1 MTIFNL
7 CFSTGTFPEVL
18 KIAKVLPVYKQK
30 GSVTESNNYRPISL
44 LSNMDKVLE
53 KLIYKRTYCFLS
65 RFKILYTNQFGFRRN
80 HSTFHTL
87 ASMCQKITDALDK
100 GEHVCGVFVDLQK
113 AFDTVDHE
121 ILLAKLQH
129 YGIRDKAFSL
139 FKSYLSDR
147 RQFVTISGRNSAEA
161 IIRHGVPQGSVLGP
175 LLFLIYIND
184 LNHAICHSAVH
195 HFADD
200 TNLLCVSSTL
210 ESLVKM
216 LNLDLKFLWH
226 WLNANKISL
235 NASKTEYLLFRHP
248 NRKYDQL
255 VKLKIGGKRIF
266 ESKTIKYLGVH
277 MDSDLKWKTQV
288 NNVAVKLKKANGV
301 LGKLR
306 HYMPLKIR
314 MLVYHALFSSHLT
327 YCSQVWGQHV
337 ENVSLAEMDR
347 IRRLQNIALRLVT
360 FSHYRAH
367 ASQLY
372 SFVNVL
378 KFCDVIDRQ
387 NVLFLHDI
395 YNSILPPAVIE
406 TFNVDFLHAYNTR
419 ANTYGLINS
428 ELKNTTTY
436 GTGSLKHQSI
446 LSWNKCQKL
455 KPESKFYDLSRSELE
470 KLLTTTLTSV
480 Y

>member
-30 GSVTESNNYRPISL
+30 GSVIESNNYRPISL

-235 NASKTEYLLFRHP
+235 NASKTEYLLF
-248 NRKYDQL
+248 
-255 VKLKIGGKRIF
+255 
-266 ESKTIKYLGVH
+266 
-277 MDSDLKWKTQV
+277 
-288 NNVAVKLKKANGV
+288 
-301 LGKLR
+301 
-306 HYMPLKIR
+306 
-314 MLVYHALFSSHLT
+314 
-327 YCSQVWGQHV
+327 
-337 ENVSLAEMDR
+337 
-347 IRRLQNIALRLVT
+347 
-360 FSHYRAH
+360 
-367 ASQLY
+367 
-372 SFVNVL
+372 
-378 KFCDVIDRQ
+378 
-387 NVLFLHDI
+387 
-395 YNSILPPAVIE
+395 
-406 TFNVDFLHAYNTR
+406 
-419 ANTYGLINS
+419 
-428 ELKNTTTY
+428 
-436 GTGSLKHQSI
+436 
-446 LSWNKCQKL
+446 
-455 KPESKFYDLSRSELE
+455 
-470 KLLTTTLTSV
+470 
-480 Y
+480 